1 MNQSVTIKGT
11 KSGIILVL
19 SPQVPFYQ
27 LKEDIQKHFI
37 DAASFLGKNKMG
49 LIIRGR
55 RLTDEE
61 QAEVVDTIT
70 NNSQLTITCI
80 IDEES
85 ETERLFA
92 AAGSNEVKT
101 EAVNSEMVSANLSES
116 EDITAID
123 SDNNNAQIFAG
134 NLRSGQDISCEQNV
148 VILGDVKP
156 GANVTSYGSIFI
168 LGELR
173 GNAFAGA
180 GGDRNAIV
188 MALNLNPLQ
197 VRIADAIAISPDAEK
212 GPKLRL
218 KKKKLINNE
227 NEPEVAYIENGHI
240 VKTLYGP
247 SFLRQYGKN

>member
-19 SPQVPFYQ
+19 DPSIPFTK
-27 LKEDIQKHFI
+27 LKDDIKSHFI
-37 DAASFLGKNKMG
+37 DAASFLGKNNMG

-55 RLTDEE
+55 HLSESEE
-61 QAEVVDTIT
+61 AEVMKIIT
-70 NNSQLTITCI
+70 DNTQLTITCI

-85 ETERLFA
+85 EAERLFA
-92 AAGSNEVKT
+92 MHRVEEQEKERVLEVSDVQ
-101 EAVNSEMVSANLSES
+101 EAVA
-116 EDITAID
+116 TQ
-123 SDNNNAQIFAG
+123 SDNNAELFVG
-134 NLRSGQDISCEQNV
+134 NLRSGQDVSCEQNI

-156 GANVTSYGSIFI
+156 GASVTSYGSIFI

-180 GGDRNAIV
+180 GGDRDAIV
-188 MALNLNPLQ
+188 MALKLNPLQ

-212 GPKLRL
+212 GPKIKF
-218 KKKKLINNE
+218 KKKKLISNE

-247 SFLRQYGKN
+247 SFLRQFGK

>member
-1 MNQSVTIKGT
+1 MNSYVTIKGT

-19 SPQVPFYQ
+19 DPDVAFTK
-27 LKEDIQKHFI
+27 LREDVKAHFI
-37 DAASFLGKNKMG
+37 EASAFLGKNKMG

-55 RLTDEE
+55 KLSENEE
-61 QAEVVDTIT
+61 SEVLQIIADNT
-70 NNSQLTITCI
+70 QLTVTCI

-92 AAGSNEVKT
+92 SARKEET
-101 EAVNSEMVSANLSES
+101 ETVSSKPSVEATELP
-116 EDITAID
+116 DGCD
-123 SDNNNAQIFAG
+123 NNAQILVG
-134 NLRSGQDISCEQNV
+134 NLRSGQDVSCEQNV

-156 GANVTSYGSIFI
+156 GASVTSYGSIFI

-180 GGDRNAIV
+180 GGDGSAIV
-188 MALNLNPLQ
+188 MAHKLNPLQ

-212 GPKLRL
+212 GPKLRF
-218 KKKKLINNE
+218 KKKKLTDKE

-240 VKTLYGP
+240 IKTSYGP
-247 SFLRQYGKN
+247 AFLRQFGKK

>member
-19 SPQVPFYQ
+19 DPGVAFEE
-27 LKEDIQKHFI
+27 LREDIKNHFI
-37 DAASFLGKNKMG
+37 EASSFLGKNNMG

-55 RLTDEE
+55 KLSESEEEDVLNIIADNTRL
-61 QAEVVDTIT
+61 
-70 NNSQLTITCI
+70 SITCI

-85 ETERLFA
+85 ETERLFSKSMKA
-92 AAGSNEVKT
+92 DDKVLPDKSEK
-101 EAVNSEMVSANLSES
+101 VNVTVPTDAC
-116 EDITAID
+116 D
-123 SDNNNAQIFAG
+123 NNAQVLVG
-134 NLRSGQDISCEQNV
+134 NLRSGQDVSCKQNV

-156 GANVTSYGSIFI
+156 GASVTSYGSIFI

-180 GGDRNAIV
+180 GGDHGAIV
-188 MALNLNPLQ
+188 MALKLNPLQ

-212 GPKLRL
+212 GPKLKFKKKRL
-218 KKKKLINNE
+218 KTDE

-240 VKTLYGP
+240 VKTSYGP
-247 SFLRQYGKN
+247 SFLRQFSK

>member
-1 MNQSVTIKGT
+1 MNQAVTIKGT

-19 SPQVPFYQ
+19 NSTVNYTLLREEIKNRFV
-27 LKEDIQKHFI
+27 E
-37 DAASFLGKNKMG
+37 ASGFLGKHDMG

-55 RLTDEE
+55 KLSEDEQSDVLE
-61 QAEVVDTIT
+61 IIKENTKLNI
-70 NNSQLTITCI
+70 ICI

-85 ETERLFA
+85 ETEKLFKQA
-92 AAGSNEVKT
+92 LNPQPPEKK
-101 EAVNSEMVSANLSES
+101 EAEKNPKEIQQIV
-116 EDITAID
+116 
-123 SDNNNAQIFAG
+123 DNGGNGRVFVG

-148 VILGDVKP
+148 IVLGDVKP

-180 GGDRNAIV
+180 GGDKNAIV

-212 GPKLRL
+212 GPKIRFKR
-218 KKKKLINNE
+218 KKTTDSV

-240 VKTLYGP
+240 VKTLFGP
-247 SFLRQYGKN
+247 SFLRQYSK